1 MNTSTSDESALRK
14 LFVATLGKDGWE
26 LKQISELIRL
36 LAHKNLE
43 RSTHND
49 DKQLCLTLFS
59 WVEQLQHVGTH
70 ASNRRY
76 TRLQFIE
83 NTLSLAGLY
92 LTRRD
97 FEPLFLSLPQY
108 SADPGSWQPN
118 SLLPYAAEDSRIQ
131 DFEEKIDDLEH
142 QLHQTE
148 VALNRTKAELSYI
161 DAERKHFIA
170 VAIENIHTL
179 VRQDF
184 EKSTSWRVTK
194 PLRSFAALARKIR
207 SGKVAQNE
215 STVTSLRQ
223 AVDSL
228 ANPTLTWDSVI
239 PPWDKPGYSTEVAWR
254 GLPDSKFDRH
264 GYSDWSKRYESLTN
278 IDALTS
284 EARTLAD
291 QNHSPLLSILMTV
304 DQSPIEY
311 FKQAISSVQNQVY
324 EKWELCIAVSSRTD
338 TYMIEFIEL
347 AQQSD
352 SRIKYVTGDLKNGN
366 LLNEAKL
373 LATGDWLGIL
383 SATNTIVAEATY
395 MLAKATFLSENYKF
409 FYSDSDKLEL
419 PDFARSKP
427 DFKPDWN
434 LDLFYSQNYT
444 SDLCFYSK
452 ELIADCGEFNCKLTS
467 LNAATFDLTLRA
479 IERIIATD
487 IYHIPKV
494 LVHHRVLAESSAD
507 DVAHHAQS
515 LNEHFKRTGQ
525 NAVAIV
531 GTESAAKKWDIH
543 YGLPSTQPLV
553 SLIIP
558 TKNNLTLL
566 RQCVTSILLKTDYE
580 NFEILV
586 VDNGSDQN
594 DTLDYL
600 RQIAGTPKVRV
611 IRDNYAFN
619 YSALNNSAVALSK
632 GEIIAFLNDD
642 IEVITTN
649 WLSDMV
655 AHTLRPGVGAVG
667 ARLWYPDMK
676 LQHAG
681 IVLAGG
687 VARHVHKF
695 LPAGESGFND
705 RAVLTQNF
713 SAITGAC
720 MVVKKS
726 LFESVGGFNEI
737 ELAIGFNDVDFCL
750 RLVEAGYRNVWTP
763 QAELFHHESA
773 TRGQDDAPD
782 KQRRAEKEYRFMRER
797 WGEKME
803 IDPAYSPNLT
813 SGHDDLSLA
822 WPPRVDTI

>member
-1 MNTSTSDESALRK
+1 MIPSQLHSE
-14 LFVATLGKDGWE
+14 F
-26 LKQISELIRL
+26 KQILARDAWNLQQVAELMRQLAL
-36 LAHKNLE
+36 LSRDTNNQPDSKLV
-43 RSTHND
+43 
-49 DKQLCLTLFS
+49 CITLLS
-59 WVEQLQHVGTH
+59 WTDELAHVGTH
-70 ASNRRY
+70 DTNRRY

-83 NTLSLAGLY
+83 NALSLAGLY

-97 FEPLFLSLPQY
+97 FEPWFLSLPQY
-108 SADPGSWQPN
+108 SADLGGWQPN
-118 SLLPYAAEDSRIQ
+118 NLLPYAAEDSRIQ
-131 DFEEKIDDLEH
+131 DFEEKIDELEH

-148 VALNRTKAELSYI
+148 VALNRTKAELSFI

-194 PLRSFAALARKIR
+194 PLRSFAAWARKIR

-215 STVTSLRQ
+215 STDTSSRQ
-223 AVDSL
+223 TVDSL
-228 ANPTLTWDSVI
+228 SNPTLNWDSVI
-239 PPWDKPGYSTEVAWR
+239 PPWDKPGYSTEAAWR
-254 GLPDSKFDRH
+254 GLPDSKFDRND
-264 GYSDWSKRYESLTN
+264 YSEWCKRYESVTN

-284 EARTLAD
+284 QARKLAD
-291 QNHSPLLSILMTV
+291 QNHSPLFSILMTV
-304 DQSPIEY
+304 DQSPAEY
-311 FKQAISSVQNQVY
+311 FKQAVSSVKNQVY
-324 EKWELCIAVSSRTD
+324 EKWELCIAVSTRTD
-338 TYMIEFIEL
+338 ASVIKFIEL

-352 SRIKYVTGDLKNGN
+352 SRIKYVTGDLENGN

-373 LATGDWLGIL
+373 LATGDWLGTL
-383 SATNTIVAEATY
+383 SARNTIASQATY

-409 FYSDSDKLEL
+409 IYADSDILKL

-444 SDLCFYSK
+444 RDLCFYSK
-452 ELIADCGEFNCKLTS
+452 ELIADCGEFNSKLTS
-467 LNAATFDLTLRA
+467 LSAATYDLTLRA
-479 IERIIATD
+479 IERIHATD
-487 IYHIPKV
+487 IYHVPKV

-507 DVAHHAQS
+507 DVAHQVQS
-515 LNEHFKRTGQ
+515 LNEHFKRTEQ

-543 YGLPSTQPLV
+543 YSLPSTQPLV

-566 RQCVTSILLKTDYE
+566 QQCVTSILLKTEYE
-580 NFEILV
+580 NFEIIV
-586 VDNGSDQN
+586 VDNGSNQN

-642 IEVITTN
+642 IEVITPN
-649 WLSDMV
+649 WLSEMV
-655 AHTLRPGVGAVG
+655 SHALRPGVGAVG

-695 LPAGESGFND
+695 LPAGEPGFND

-713 SAITGAC
+713 SAVTGAC

-726 LFESVGGFNEI
+726 LFESVGGFNEK

-782 KQRRAEKEYRFMRER
+782 KQRRAEKEYRFMREH
-797 WGEKME
+797 WAAKME
-803 IDPAYSPNLT
+803 HDPAYNPNLT
-813 SGHDDLSLA
+813 SGHDDFSLD

>member
-1 MNTSTSDESALRK
+1 KRFES
-14 LFVATLGKDGWE
+14 V
-26 LKQISELIRL
+26 
-36 LAHKNLE
+36 N
-43 RSTHND
+43 N
-49 DKQLCLTLFS
+49 
-59 WVEQLQHVGTH
+59 V
-70 ASNRRY
+70 
-76 TRLQFIE
+76 
-83 NTLSLAGLY
+83 
-92 LTRRD
+92 
-97 FEPLFLSLPQY
+97 
-108 SADPGSWQPN
+108 
-118 SLLPYAAEDSRIQ
+118 
-131 DFEEKIDDLEH
+131 
-142 QLHQTE
+142 
-148 VALNRTKAELSYI
+148 
-161 DAERKHFIA
+161 
-170 VAIENIHTL
+170 
-179 VRQDF
+179 
-184 EKSTSWRVTK
+184 
-194 PLRSFAALARKIR
+194 
-207 SGKVAQNE
+207 
-215 STVTSLRQ
+215 
-223 AVDSL
+223 
-228 ANPTLTWDSVI
+228 
-239 PPWDKPGYSTEVAWR
+239 
-254 GLPDSKFDRH
+254 
-264 GYSDWSKRYESLTN
+264 
-278 IDALTS
+278 DALIS
-284 EARTLAD
+284 EARMLAD
-291 QNHSPLLSILMTV
+291 QNHSPLFSILMTV
-304 DQSPIEY
+304 DQSPAEY
-311 FKQAISSVQNQVY
+311 FKQAVSSVKNQVY
-324 EKWELCIAVSSRTD
+324 EKWELCIAVSTRTD
-338 TYMIEFIEL
+338 ASVIEFIEL

-383 SATNTIVAEATY
+383 SATNTIASQATY

-409 FYSDSDKLEL
+409 IYSDSDKLKL

-479 IERIIATD
+479 IERINATD

-515 LNEHFKRTGQ
+515 LNEHFKRIGQ

-531 GTESAAKKWDIH
+531 GTESATKKWDIH
-543 YGLPSTQPLV
+543 YSLPSTQPLV

-566 RQCVTSILLKTDYE
+566 RQCVTSILLKTEYE

-632 GEIIAFLNDD
+632 GEIIAFVNDD
-642 IEVITTN
+642 IEVITPN
-649 WLSDMV
+649 WLSEMV
-655 AHTLRPGVGAVG
+655 SHALRPGVGAVG

-763 QAELFHHESA
+763 NPNYFIMNQPHEG
-773 TRGQDDAPD
+773 RMM
-782 KQRRAEKEYRFMRER
+782 RRRSNVARKRNTDLCENDGVRR
-797 WGEKME
+797 WK
-803 IDPAYSPNLT
+803 
-813 SGHDDLSLA
+813 
-822 WPPRVDTI
+822 

>member
-14 LFVATLGKDGWE
+14 LFVAALGKDGWE
-26 LKQISELIRL
+26 LKQISELIL
-36 LAHKNLE
+36 QLAHNNFD
-43 RSTHND
+43 RTTHND
-49 DKQLCLTLFS
+49 AKQLCVTLFS

-83 NTLSLAGLY
+83 NSLSLAGFQ

-97 FEPLFLSLPQY
+97 FEPWFLILPHI
-108 SADPGSWQPN
+108 ANAAGNWQPN
-118 SLLPYAAEDSRIQ
+118 SLLPYAAEDNRIK

-148 VALNRTKAELSYI
+148 VTLNRTKAELSFI
-161 DAERKHFIA
+161 DAERKHFMA

-194 PLRSFAALARKIR
+194 PLRSFAAWARKIR
-207 SGKVAQNE
+207 TGQVAQND
-215 STVTSLRQ
+215 STVTSSRQ
-223 AVDSL
+223 ADDSL
-228 ANPTLTWDSVI
+228 SKPTLNWDSVI
-239 PPWDKPGYSTEVAWR
+239 PPWNIPGYSTEAAWR
-254 GLPDSKFDRH
+254 GIPDSKFDRND
-264 GYSDWSKRYESLTN
+264 YSEWCKRYESEN
-278 IDALTS
+278 NVDALIS
-284 EARTLAD
+284 EARMLAD
-291 QNHSPLLSILMTV
+291 QNHSPLFSILMTV
-304 DQSPIEY
+304 DQSPVEY
-311 FKQAISSVQNQVY
+311 FKPAVSSVQNQVY
-324 EKWELCIAVSSRTD
+324 EKWELCIAVSTRTD
-338 TYMIEFIEL
+338 ASVIDFIEL

-352 SRIKYVTGDLKNGN
+352 SRIKYVTGDFKNGN

-373 LATGDWLGIL
+373 LATGNWLGIL
-383 SATNTIVAEATY
+383 IATNTIAPQAAY

-409 FYSDSDKLEL
+409 IYSDSDKLEL

-444 SDLCFYSK
+444 SNLCFYSK
-452 ELIADCGEFNCKLTS
+452 ELIADCGEFNSKLTS
-467 LNAATFDLTLRA
+467 LSAATFDLTLRA
-479 IERIIATD
+479 IERIGAAN

-494 LVHHRVLAESSAD
+494 LVHLRVMAESSAD
-507 DVAHHAQS
+507 DVSHHAQS
-515 LNEHFKRTGQ
+515 LNEHFKRAGQ

-566 RQCVTSILLKTDYE
+566 RQCVTSILLKTEYE

-632 GEIIAFLNDD
+632 GEIIAFVNDD
-642 IEVITTN
+642 VEVITPN
-649 WLSDMV
+649 WLSEMV
-655 AHTLRPGVGAVG
+655 SHALRPGVGAVG

-681 IVLAGG
+681 IVLAGR

-695 LPAGESGFND
+695 LPAGETGFND
-705 RAVLTQNF
+705 RAVLTQNY

-720 MVVKKS
+720 MVVIKS
-726 LFESVGGFNEI
+726 LFESIGGFNEK

-803 IDPAYSPNLT
+803 IDPAYNPNLT
-813 SGHDDLSLA
+813 NGHDDFSLA
-822 WPPRVDTI
+822 WPPRMDKI

>member
-1 MNTSTSDESALRK
+1 MMPSQLHSEFMQILARDAWNLPQ
-14 LFVATLGKDGWE
+14 VA
-26 LKQISELIRL
+26 ELIRQFAL
-36 LAHKNLE
+36 LSRDTNNQPDSKLV
-43 RSTHND
+43 
-49 DKQLCLTLFS
+49 CITLLS
-59 WVEQLQHVGTH
+59 WTDELAHVGTH
-70 ASNRRY
+70 DTNRRY

-83 NTLSLAGLY
+83 NALSLAGLY

-97 FEPLFLSLPQY
+97 FEPWFLSLPQY
-108 SADPGSWQPN
+108 SADPGGWQPN
-118 SLLPYAAEDSRIQ
+118 NLLPYAAEDSRIQ
-131 DFEEKIDDLEH
+131 DFEEKIDELEH

-148 VALNRTKAELSYI
+148 VALNRTKAELSFI

-170 VAIENIHTL
+170 VTIENIHTL

-194 PLRSFAALARKIR
+194 PLRSFAAWARKIR
-207 SGKVAQNE
+207 SGKDAQNE

-223 AVDSL
+223 TVDSL
-228 ANPTLTWDSVI
+228 SNPTLNWDSVI
-239 PPWDKPGYSTEVAWR
+239 PPWDKPGYSTEAAWR
-254 GLPDSKFDRH
+254 GLPDSKFNRND
-264 GYSDWSKRYESLTN
+264 YSEWCKRYESVTN

-291 QNHSPLLSILMTV
+291 QNHSPLFSILMTV
-304 DQSPIEY
+304 DQSPAEY
-311 FKQAISSVQNQVY
+311 FKQAVSSVKNQVY
-324 EKWELCIAVSSRTD
+324 EKWELCIAVSTRTD
-338 TYMIEFIEL
+338 ASVIKFIEL

-366 LLNEAKL
+366 LLNKAKL

-383 SATNTIVAEATY
+383 NAINTIPSQAIY

-409 FYSDSDKLEL
+409 IYSDSDKLEY
-419 PDFARSKP
+419 PDFARCKP

-434 LDLFYSQNYT
+434 LNLFYSQNYT
-444 SDLCFYSK
+444 RDLCFYSK
-452 ELIADCGEFNCKLTS
+452 ELIADCGEFNSKLTS
-467 LNAATFDLTLRA
+467 LSAATFDLTLRA
-479 IERIIATD
+479 IERIHATD
-487 IYHIPKV
+487 IYHVPKV

-507 DVAHHAQS
+507 DVAHLVQS
-515 LNEHFKRTGQ
+515 LNEHFKRTEQ

-543 YGLPSTQPLV
+543 YSLPSTQPLV

-566 RQCVTSILLKTDYE
+566 QQCVTSILLKTEYE

-619 YSALNNSAVALSK
+619 YSALNNSTVALSK

-642 IEVITTN
+642 IEVITPN
-649 WLSDMV
+649 WLSEMV
-655 AHTLRPGVGAVG
+655 SHALRPRVGAVG

-695 LPAGESGFND
+695 LPAGEPGFND

-713 SAITGAC
+713 SAVTGAC

-726 LFESVGGFNEI
+726 LFESVGGFNEK

-797 WGEKME
+797 WDEKME
-803 IDPAYSPNLT
+803 IDPAYNPNLT
-813 SGHDDLSLA
+813 SGHDDFSLA
-822 WPPRVDTI
+822 WPPRADTI

>member
-1 MNTSTSDESALRK
+1 MKQSFDIRTTADLNNIICSNGW
-14 LFVATLGKDGWE
+14 TLQLLVIC
-26 LKQISELIRL
+26 LKQQNTDLSRRPDLWVI
-36 LAHKNLE
+36 
-43 RSTHND
+43 
-49 DKQLCLTLFS
+49 QLVD
-59 WVEQLQHVGTH
+59 WVNQLSHVGMH
-70 ASNRRY
+70 ARNRKY
-76 TRLQFIE
+76 SRLQFIE
-83 NTLSLAGLY
+83 NLLSLLGLS
-92 LTRRD
+92 LTQRD
-97 FEPLFLSLPQY
+97 FNQWIL
-108 SADPGSWQPN
+108 ADSDLAPN
-118 SLLPYAAEDSRIQ
+118 GHWRPDDLLPYAPEDIRIEQ
-131 DFEEKIDDLEH
+131 FQYTIDELEH
-142 QLHQTE
+142 KLHQTQ
-148 VALNRTKAELSYI
+148 VALNRTRAEL
-161 DAERKHFIA
+161 DFVTAERKHFMA
-170 VAIENIHTL
+170 VAIENIHKL
-179 VRQDF
+179 VKQDF
-184 EKSTSWRVTK
+184 ENSSSWRITK
-194 PLRSFAALARKIR
+194 PLRTFSALLKGTASQGQIDARENIP
-207 SGKVAQNE
+207 V
-215 STVTSLRQ
+215 V
-223 AVDSL
+223 
-228 ANPTLTWDSVI
+228 PLTWDSVV
-239 PPWDKPGYSTEVAWR
+239 PPWEKPGYSTEAAWR
-254 GLPDSKFDRH
+254 AESQAKFDRH
-264 GYSDWSKRYESLTN
+264 DYVEWVERYESVTN

-284 EARTLAD
+284 EARMLAD
-291 QNHSPLLSILMTV
+291 QNHSPLISILMTV
-304 DQSPIEY
+304 DQSPAEY
-311 FKQAISSVQNQVY
+311 FKQAVSSVKNQVY

-347 AQQSD
+347 AKQTD

-366 LLNEAKL
+366 LLNEANM
-373 LATGDWLGIL
+373 LATGDWLGVLI
-383 SATNTIVAEATY
+383 ATNTIASQATY

-409 FYSDSDKLEL
+409 IYSDSDKLKL

-427 DFKPDWN
+427 VFKPDWN

-558 TKNNLTLL
+558 TKNNLILL
-566 RQCVTSILLKTDYE
+566 RQCVTSILLKTDYD

-632 GEIIAFLNDD
+632 GEIIAFVNDD
-642 IEVITTN
+642 IEVITPN
-649 WLSDMV
+649 WLSEMV
-655 AHTLRPGVGAVG
+655 SHALRPGVGAVG

-750 RLVEAGYRNVWTP
+750 RLLEAGYRNVWTP

-773 TRGQDDAPD
+773 TRGQDDAPE

-803 IDPAYSPNLT
+803 IDPAYNPNLT
-813 SGHDDLSLA
+813 SGHDDFSLA
-822 WPPRVDTI
+822 WPPRVDAI